1 MMKLSFLLA
10 HGARNTLINNPGAEY
25 DGIDFLGIMHRVRV
39 PTAADKTEADFIIPS
54 LYRKHDGRSHETQRR
69 LGQYRMLVLD
79 IDEGHPSKADVLD
92 AVHDILGRCATI
104 IYSSASSTRAEPKWR
119 VLIPIKQTLTGA
131 EYEDTQATLFDLMAT
146 KGIKCDP
153 ALARCGQPVFLPN
166 IPADRRKANGDP
178 LYYENVV
185 VKDKTFDLEG
195 SRVEV
200 EMHARQQREQ
210 LAAEQAAADRQ
221 AREQERAQRRL
232 SRPQE
237 ADPVEEFNTRHAIA
251 DLLEKYGYDRRGSSS
266 HYRSPMQT
274 SGSYATRDYGTHW
287 VSLSAT
293 DAANGLGR
301 AKTLGPHSYTWGDA
315 FDLFAYFEHG
325 GDMKAAVR
333 AYGAELRAQALLPAP
348 QQPADGLDDFDM
360 VPTPVDEDAAAPAVA
375 EALEQDVEAAVAE
388 SDIPAA
394 DPPSEPKEWPTPLD
408 TFDASQIPRRQWIY
422 GFDYV
427 RNYVSVLASAG
438 GVGKSSLVTVEAI
451 AIATGRELLGVKVKQ
466 RSNVWLVNLEDPVD
480 EMHMRTLAAMKH
492 YGIKPADVRGRL
504 FIDGEDTFRMTLAA
518 ESRDGILTNDALLDM
533 MIAKVRERDIGVIIF
548 DPFVSTHNVNEN
560 SNSSIQQ
567 VVAMM
572 RKLARETAASI
583 LLVHHVRKGNGD
595 DAGIDSVRGAGS
607 LIGAARAARVIN
619 KVTEDDAVKLGV
631 APLEARGIFRVDDGK
646 ANLAPPAHAAVYR
659 RMVSVE
665 IDNGEWVGVCVPFDV
680 PDEWEGMNEKVV
692 NDMLRIIELG
702 IKTKNGS
709 EEYYSIRPQD
719 KDRFVG
725 QVIMNYAFDN
735 PEHAKSDAQ
744 AKRIIK
750 MWQERGLLEE
760 FEYRSESQRKDRRGV
775 RPTGRVGE
783 QF

>member
-1 MMKLSFLLA
+1 MR
-10 HGARNTLINNPGAEY
+10 H
-25 DGIDFLGIMHRVRV
+25 
-39 PTAADKTEADFIIPS
+39 
-54 LYRKHDGRSHETQRR
+54 
-69 LGQYRMLVLD
+69 
-79 IDEGHPSKADVLD
+79 
-92 AVHDILGRCATI
+92 
-104 IYSSASSTRAEPKWR
+104 TR
-119 VLIPIKQTLTGA
+119 
-131 EYEDTQATLFDLMAT
+131 
-146 KGIKCDP
+146 
-153 ALARCGQPVFLPN
+153 
-166 IPADRRKANGDP
+166 
-178 LYYENVV
+178 
-185 VKDKTFDLEG
+185 
-195 SRVEV
+195 
-200 EMHARQQREQ
+200 
-210 LAAEQAAADRQ
+210 
-221 AREQERAQRRL
+221 
-232 SRPQE
+232 
-237 ADPVEEFNTRHAIA
+237 
-251 DLLEKYGYDRRGSSS
+251 
-266 HYRSPMQT
+266 
-274 SGSYATRDYGTHW
+274 
-287 VSLSAT
+287 
-293 DAANGLGR
+293 
-301 AKTLGPHSYTWGDA
+301 
-315 FDLFAYFEHG
+315 
-325 GDMKAAVR
+325 
-333 AYGAELRAQALLPAP
+333 
-348 QQPADGLDDFDM
+348 
-360 VPTPVDEDAAAPAVA
+360 
-375 EALEQDVEAAVAE
+375 
-388 SDIPAA
+388 
-394 DPPSEPKEWPTPLD
+394 
-408 TFDASQIPRRQWIY
+408 FDASQIPRRQWIY

-504 FIDGEDTFRMTLAA
+504 FVDGEDTFRMTLAA

>member
-1 MMKLSFLLA
+1 MKLSFLLA

-375 EALEQDVEAAVAE
+375 EALEQDVEADVAE